1 MRLPLLLASAL
12 ALAACTA
19 HDTPSSGNGSPG
31 QGTAAASATRAPSGL
46 RDHRARAIAGLPD
59 RGQLL
64 AYTAGAPVT
73 RSAYTWHDIA
83 LSEAHA
89 MNAIATGTLDV
100 PAPDGSTIVL
110 KYDHAIDH
118 GDGNWTWV
126 GRPAGARPGTE
137 AIITFGPKAVFGTV
151 PYGRKPSL
159 RISSAQG
166 RTFLMETDPLKLAR
180 LHNDPRRPK
189 GPDAVLPP
197 SILAGARAKV
207 LERAAAQPKAQTLVA
222 ANAVPE
228 SNTVDVVLGYTNTF
242 ASRLG
247 GTSQANTRLTF
258 LVAVANQAFVNSQIN
273 GRLRLVGTVPV
284 NYPDATDNEAALREL
299 TGVTC
304 TELPNGSLDCNDAP
318 VPAALQPLTNARETL
333 HADLVSLVRNFSE
346 SNNSCGIAWLVGGGE
361 TPITQ
366 SDASAAFSV
375 VSDSNGNGDD
385 GETPFPDN
393 GWVCRNETLAH
404 ELGHNMGS
412 AHDATTSAGDDGTLT
427 IDEHGRYPYSFG
439 YKTSAGNFFTI
450 MAYEDDGQVAYR
462 VFSNP
467 RINYCGTMACG
478 TADAD
483 NAQSLSNTI
492 PVIASFYASL
502 TPSARPPRSDFNGD
516 GKADL
521 LWHNATSGANVL
533 WYDTMGVSTLGVAGT
548 ASPWVLAGI
557 GDVDGDGQGDIV
569 WRNNTTGSNV
579 IWRSGRNTTPR
590 AMTAV
595 APGWNIAAV
604 GDFDG
609 DGHADVWWRHPA
621 TGGNQLWR
629 SADSSTRATVTSA
642 GTPWTIVAVADFN
655 GDGSDDLLW
664 RNTSTNALLI
674 WRSGNSATTTAVT
687 ATTAAWLVAGAGD
700 FDGDG
705 KADILLRNT
714 TTGANEAWRSGNS
727 ATKLAVTAVANPW
740 VAAGV
745 ADVNGDG
752 KSDILWRNTDSGA
765 NRVWLS
771 GNSATLQS
779 IKAVA
784 PAFDAGT

>member
-1 MRLPLLLASAL
+1 
-12 ALAACTA
+12 
-19 HDTPSSGNGSPG
+19 
-31 QGTAAASATRAPSGL
+31 
-46 RDHRARAIAGLPD
+46 
-59 RGQLL
+59 LL

-110 KYDHAIDH
+110 KYDHVVDH

-126 GRPAGARPGTE
+126 GRPAGAKPGTE

-207 LERAAAQPKAQTLVA
+207 LERAAAAPKAQALVA
-222 ANAVPE
+222 ASLVPE
-228 SNTVDVVLGYTNTF
+228 SSTVDVVLGYTNAF

-284 NYPDATDNEAALREL
+284 NYPDATDNEVALREL

-304 TELPNGSLDCNDAP
+304 TELSDGSLDCNDAP
-318 VPAALQPLTNARETL
+318 IPAALQPLTNARESL

-361 TPITQ
+361 TAITQ
-366 SDASAAFSV
+366 NDSYAAVSI
-375 VSDSNGNGDD
+375 VSDSNGNGNDD
-385 GETPFPDN
+385 SSGSPFPDN

-412 AHDATTSAGDDGTLT
+412 AHDATTSAGDDGVLT

-502 TPSARPPRSDFNGD
+502 APRTRLPRSDFNGD
-516 GKADL
+516 GRADI
-521 LWHNATSGANVL
+521 LWHDTNGTNVL
-533 WYDTMGVSTLGVAGT
+533 WYNPTGTSTLPLANT
-548 ASPWVLAGI
+548 AAPWTLGGI
-557 GDVDGDGQGDIV
+557 GDINGDGRGDIV
-569 WRNNTTGSNV
+569 WRNTSTGGNSIWLSGSNQ
-579 IWRSGRNTTPR
+579 TR
-590 AMTAV
+590 ATMASVATA
-595 APGWNIAAV
+595 WTIAAV
-604 GDFDG
+604 ADFDG
-609 DGHADVWWRHPA
+609 DGKADVWWRHPA
-621 TGGNQLWR
+621 TGANVLWR
-629 SADSSTRATVTSA
+629 SANPATKVTVANASTA
-642 GTPWTIVAVADFN
+642 WQFVAADDFN
-655 GDGSDDLLW
+655 GDG
-664 RNTSTNALLI
+664 
-674 WRSGNSATTTAVT
+674 
-687 ATTAAWLVAGAGD
+687 
-700 FDGDG
+700 
-705 KADILLRNT
+705 KADVLWRNT
-714 TTGANEAWRSGNS
+714 TTGANLIWRAGNGATTQSVNNMPTQWIVAGVGDFDNDGKADILFRNNTTGANEIWRSALS
-727 ATKLAVTAVANPW
+727 ATKTAVAT
-740 VAAGV
+740 VANLSWRVAGV
-745 ADVNGDG
+745 GDVDGDG
-752 KSDILWRNTDSGA
+752 RADIFWRHTNGSNQIWKSGTQAQI
-765 NRVWLS
+765 
-771 GNSATLQS
+771 AT
-779 IKAVA
+779 KASVA
-784 PAFDAGT
+784 TSFQPSM